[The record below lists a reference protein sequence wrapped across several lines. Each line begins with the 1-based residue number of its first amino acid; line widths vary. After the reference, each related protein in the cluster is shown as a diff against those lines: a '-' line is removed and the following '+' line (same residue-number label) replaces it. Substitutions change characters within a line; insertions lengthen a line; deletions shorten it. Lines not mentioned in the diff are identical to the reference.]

1 VPSSEKTISDPAAVV
16 EL

>member
-1 VPSSEKTISDPAAVV
+1 MISDPAAVV